1 MNIDKAKQLFQ
12 NSRFIL
18 LVWIILAVFS
28 ASKQYAKGSYNNY
41 KIFKQVF
48 YHTINTENLYVE
60 YPELYGDSNFYGPAF
75 SIIIAPFALLPDWLG
90 LSCWNIANALL
101 LFYAIRSLP
110 LSDPQKIMVAWIVTN
125 ELYTSYVNLQ
135 FNPAIA
141 ATLIIAYTFIKKEKD
156 FWAAFV
162 IVAGTF
168 IKLYS
173 VAGLAFL
180 FFSKHKARLVVGG
193 VIWSVVFFLLPMFL
207 ANPTFIIHSYMD
219 WFDAILSKNAL
230 NASLE
235 TPQDI
240 SVMGIVRRFT
250 GDPKLSSLLFL
261 IAGIFIFFMPYLNL
275 KYFKEQDFQQLLL
288 CSVMI
293 FVVIFSS
300 SSESST
306 YIIAFTG
313 VAIWFSLH
321 TPPYNKVVLCLMI
334 FAFILTTLSP
344 TLSPRFIWSDYVVKY
359 SLKALPC
366 VLIWLYVSYELI
378 TFPNN
383 KKVGKSES

>member
-1 MNIDKAKQLFQ
+1 MNFDRIKQLFRT
-12 NSRFIL
+12 SRFIL
-18 LVWIILAVFS
+18 IVWIVLAIFS
-28 ASKQYAKGSYNNY
+28 ATKQNAKGKYNNY
-41 KIFKQVF
+41 KIYKHAF
-48 YHTINTENLYVE
+48 YHTISAENLYAE
-60 YPELYGDSNFYGPAF
+60 YPELYNDSNYYGPVF
-75 SIIIAPFALLPDWLG
+75 SIFIAPFALLPDWLG

-110 LSDPQKIMVAWIVTN
+110 LLDDQKVLVAWLVTN
-125 ELYTSYVNLQ
+125 ELYTCFVNFQ
-135 FNPAIA
+135 FNPAIS
-141 ATLIIAYTFIKKEKD
+141 ATLILSYTFIKKEKD

-173 VAGLAFL
+173 IVGLAFF
-180 FFSKHKARLVVGG
+180 FFSKHKMRLIAAGI
-193 VIWSVVFFLLPMFL
+193 IWSFVFFLLPMLF
-207 ANPTFIIHSYMD
+207 AESNFIVQSYID
-219 WFDAILSKNAL
+219 WFNSIINKNVL

-240 SVMGIVRRFT
+240 SIMGIVRRFT
-250 GDPKLSSLLFL
+250 GDPEISTLVFL
-261 IAGIFIFFMPYLNL
+261 IPGLIIFFIPYKNF
-275 KYFKEQDFQQLLL
+275 KYFNEQKFQHLLL
-288 CSVMI
+288 CSVML

-313 VAIWFSLH
+313 AAIWFSLH
-321 TPPYNKVVLCLMI
+321 TPPYDKIVLWLMI
-334 FAFILTTLSP
+334 FAFVLTTLSP
-344 TLSPRFIWSDYVVKY
+344 TVFPQFIWNDYMVKY

-378 TFPNN
+378 TFSCY
-383 KKVGKSES
+383 KRVAKSQP